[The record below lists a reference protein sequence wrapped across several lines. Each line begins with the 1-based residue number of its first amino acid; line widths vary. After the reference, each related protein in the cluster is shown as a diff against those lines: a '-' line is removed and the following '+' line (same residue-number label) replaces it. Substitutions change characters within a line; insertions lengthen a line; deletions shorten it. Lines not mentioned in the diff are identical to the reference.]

1 MSDGWQ
7 RLIYSEGRSMA
18 VRAILMAILCLFIA
32 TNVFAAVKV
41 EKTEYKNW
49 VNCYRV
55 TSGEIELVVTGRK
68 TR

>member
-55 TSGEIELVVTGRK
+55 TSGLISVPLSSARIV
-68 TR
+68 

>member
-1 MSDGWQ
+1 
-7 RLIYSEGRSMA
+7 MA

-41 EKTEYKNW
+41 EKTEYKGW

-55 TSGEIELVVTGRK
+55 TNGEIELVVTGRK